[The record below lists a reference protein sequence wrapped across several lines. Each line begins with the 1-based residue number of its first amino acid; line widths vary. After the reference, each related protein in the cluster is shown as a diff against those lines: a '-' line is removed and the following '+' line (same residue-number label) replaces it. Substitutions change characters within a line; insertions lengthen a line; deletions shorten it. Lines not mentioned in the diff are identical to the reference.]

1 LRLTVVGSINLD
13 FVATSPALPRPG
25 ETVTG
30 ATLARHPGGKG
41 ANQALAAQRL
51 GAEVSLTGCVGDD
64 EMSGAAMALLMAH
77 GVELSGVETDIA
89 EPTGVALIAVDR
101 EGENQIV
108 VCAGANHRV
117 TPEQLPAR
125 IDCPLIVQ
133 LELPI
138 ATVEAAVGRA
148 TEFVC
153 VNLAPAAPVSD
164 QLLRR
169 ADLLVVNETEAA
181 FYGDLL
187 HHGGGRVVV
196 TEGAKGAVMYQRGVE
211 LARRRP
217 GSGPWTRR
225 GRATPSSGRSAWPCW
240 KGWSRRRRCGSPA
253 RPGRWRRRG
262 RGPSLPC
269 RPGPRWKRSLRRRN
283 LGRRGALIGSRPLFR
298 RYPWGTPK

>member
-1 LRLTVVGSINLD
+1 MRLTVVGSINLD
-13 FVATSPALPRPG
+13 FVASAPHLPRAG

-51 GAEVSLTGCVGDD
+51 GAEVALIGRVGRDGMA
-64 EMSGAAMALLMAH
+64 EEAMALLLAEDVDVA
-77 GVELSGVETDIA
+77 GVTADA
-89 EPTGVALIAVDR
+89 TAPTGVALIAVDP

-108 VCAGANHRV
+108 VAAGANHSAM
-117 TPEQLPAR
+117 PEQLPAR
-125 IDCPLIVQ
+125 IETPLILQ

-138 ATVEAAVGRA
+138 ETVEAAVGRA

-164 QLLRR
+164 QMLRR

-196 TEGAKGAVMYQRGVE
+196 TLGARGAVMYQRGAE
-211 LARRRP
+211 IA
-217 GSGPWTRR
+217 
-225 GRATPSSGRSAWPCW
+225 RATPPRVRAVDATGAGDCFVGAVCVALLEGMEPEAALRFACAA
-240 KGWSRRRRCGSPA
+240 GA
-253 RPGRWRRRG
+253 IAATRPGAQ
-262 RGPSLPC
+262 PSMPT
-269 RPGPRWKRSLRRRN
+269 RDEVES
-283 LGRRGALIGSRPLFR
+283 LIG
-298 RYPWGTPK
+298 

>member
-1 LRLTVVGSINLD
+1 MRITVVGSINLD
-13 FVATSPALPRPG
+13 FVASAPALPRPG

-51 GAEVSLTGCVGDD
+51 GADVSLTGCVGDD
-64 EMSGAAMALLMAH
+64 EMAGAALALLIAH

-89 EPTGVALIAVDR
+89 EPTGVALIAVD
-101 EGENQIV
+101 EQGENQIV

-138 ATVEAAVGRA
+138 PTVEAAVGRA

-187 HHGGGRVVV
+187 HNGGGRVVV
-196 TEGAKGAVMYQRGVE
+196 TEGAKGAVMYQRGQE
-211 LARRRP
+211 LARATPPRVKAVDATGAGDAFVGAICVALLEGMPADEALRFACAAGAIAATRP
-217 GSGPWTRR
+217 G
-225 GRATPSSGRSAWPCW
+225 AQ
-240 KGWSRRRRCGSPA
+240 
-253 RPGRWRRRG
+253 
-262 RGPSLPC
+262 PSLPT
-269 RPGPRWKRSLRRRN
+269 R
-283 LGRRGALIGSRPLFR
+283 AEVEAII
-298 RYPWGTPK
+298 TAT

>member
-1 LRLTVVGSINLD
+1 MRLTVVGSINLD
-13 FVATSPALPRPG
+13 FVATAPHLPRAG

-51 GAEVSLTGCVGDD
+51 GAEIDMIGRVGRDGMA
-64 EMSGAAMALLMAH
+64 EEAMALLLAE
-77 GVELSGVETDIA
+77 GVDVGGVVADGSA
-89 EPTGVALIAVDR
+89 PTGVALIAVDP

-108 VCAGANHRV
+108 VAAGANHRCL
-117 TPEQLPAR
+117 PEQLPAR
-125 IDCPLIVQ
+125 IETPLILQ

-138 ATVEAAVGRA
+138 ETVEAAVGRA

-196 TEGAKGAVMYQRGVE
+196 TLGAKGAVMYQRGTE
-211 LARRRP
+211 LARARPPKVKAVDATGAGDCFVGAICVALLEGMEPEAALTFACAAGAIAATRP
-217 GSGPWTRR
+217 G
-225 GRATPSSGRSAWPCW
+225 AQ
-240 KGWSRRRRCGSPA
+240 
-253 RPGRWRRRG
+253 
-262 RGPSLPC
+262 PSLPT
-269 RPGPRWKRSLRRRN
+269 RDEVEKIITAS
-283 LGRRGALIGSRPLFR
+283 
-298 RYPWGTPK
+298 

>member
-1 LRLTVVGSINLD
+1 MRITVVGSINLD
-13 FVATSPALPRPG
+13 FVASAPKLPRAG

-41 ANQALAAQRL
+41 GNQALAAQRL
-51 GAEVSLTGCVGDD
+51 GAEVCMIGRVGRDGMA
-64 EMSGAAMALLMAH
+64 EEAMALLLAEDVDV
-77 GVELSGVETDIA
+77 GAVVTDA
-89 EPTGVALIAVDR
+89 EAATGVALIAVDP

-108 VCAGANHRV
+108 VAAGANHSAM
-117 TPEQLPAR
+117 PEQLPAR
-125 IDCPLIVQ
+125 IETPLILQ

-138 ATVEAAVGRA
+138 ETVEAAVGRA

-196 TEGAKGAVMYQRGVE
+196 TLGARGAVMYQRGAEIARAAPPRVRAVDATGAGDCFVAAICVALLE
-211 LARRRP
+211 GMEPEAALAFACAAGAIAATRP
-217 GSGPWTRR
+217 GAQPSMPTRDEVE
-225 GRATPSSGRSAWPCW
+225 AIITAS
-240 KGWSRRRRCGSPA
+240 
-253 RPGRWRRRG
+253 
-262 RGPSLPC
+262 
-269 RPGPRWKRSLRRRN
+269 
-283 LGRRGALIGSRPLFR
+283 
-298 RYPWGTPK
+298 